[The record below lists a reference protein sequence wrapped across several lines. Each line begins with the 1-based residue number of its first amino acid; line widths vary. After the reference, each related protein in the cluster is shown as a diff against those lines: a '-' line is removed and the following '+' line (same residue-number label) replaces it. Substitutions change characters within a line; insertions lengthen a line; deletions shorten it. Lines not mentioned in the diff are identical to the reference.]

1 MAGTN
6 YAADI
11 FAARAKDPNADVRD
25 LLLARKYKID
35 NDPNA
40 AQYKGDALYQE
51 AEALLAPQTNTP
63 MPTITRTPLKSAEE
77 LAKLYGNITF
87 DENAIR
93 QKFDAAT
100 SAEYARKRKE
110 YEQTEDQFYNRLFG
124 TQSTALDTIR
134 RANASAI
141 SSGAAK
147 GMQAANELSAILGL
161 QQESVDDSTKLA
173 QERNLLMDKEAE
185 AYTKNVVDALAKA
198 NEIKLALGTL
208 GSNIYAADTQ
218 FDVGTMQYLAQL
230 DAAAKQLEGI
240 GLTANATKYSADRN
254 LEGTKY
260 TADQN
265 LIGNKY
271 NADQNLAGTRY
282 TADKNYA
289 GNVYAANQN
298 LAGTKYAADAN
309 REGTIK
315 AAELNNAAQTAY
327 YNSLEPQIT
336 LQDAVVKAINDGH
349 DSIAVALIMQATGV
363 DKKDAEKMVQD
374 LKKQTS
380 PTQGKQ
386 VAPGMLQMPQQSGF
400 MNFLGIENPL
410 GIRKKEIPLPA
421 NPTPEQ
427 LVDWYMKD
435 RIENSLYYQFG
446 GK

>member
-1 MAGTN
+1 MASNLNIDYTTPVK
-6 YAADI
+6 
-11 FAARAKDPNADVRD
+11 RASLR
-25 LLLARKYKID
+25 
-35 NDPNA
+35 
-40 AQYKGDALYQE
+40 
-51 AEALLAPQTNTP
+51 
-63 MPTITRTPLKSAEE
+63 SAEE

-87 DENAIR
+87 DEDVIR
-93 QKFDAAT
+93 SKFDQAT
-100 SAEYARKRKE
+100 KAEYARKRKE

-218 FDVGTMQYLAQL
+218 FDVATMQYLAQL

-240 GLTANATKYSADRN
+240 GLTADATKYSADRN
-254 LEGTKY
+254 LEGSKY

-265 LIGNKY
+265 LIGSKY
-271 NADQNLAGTRY
+271 TADQNLIGSKYTADQNLAGTRY

-289 GNVYAANQN
+289 GNIYAAAQN
-298 LAGTKYAADAN
+298 LAAAKYAADAN
-309 REGTIK
+309 REATIR

-327 YNSLEPQIT
+327 YNNLASQPDLT
-336 LQDAVVKAINDGH
+336 LQDAVVKAIKDGQ
-349 DSIAVALIMQATGV
+349 DSIAVALIMQATGAS
-363 DKKDAEKMVQD
+363 KKDAENMVKD
-374 LKKQTS
+374 LKKQISSTQTS
-380 PTQGKQ
+380 QGKQ
-386 VAPGMLQMPQQSGF
+386 VAPGVVEVPVE
-400 MNFLGIENPL
+400 NWFLKLWGIDSVP
-410 GIRKKEIPLPA
+410 IQKKEIPLPD

-427 LVDWYMKD
+427 IVDWYVRNRM
-435 RIENSLYYQFG
+435 ENYSYYKYG
-446 GK
+446 GE

>member
-1 MAGTN
+1 MPVAGTN

-77 LAKLYGNITF
+77 LARLYGNITF
-87 DENAIR
+87 DEDAIR

-208 GSNIYAADTQ
+208 GSNIYASDTQ

-230 DAAAKQLEGI
+230 DAAAKQLEGM
-240 GLTANATKYSADRN
+240 GLSANATKYSADRN
-254 LEGTKY
+254 LEGSKY

-265 LIGNKY
+265 LIGSQY
-271 NADQNLAGTRY
+271 TADQNLAGTQY
-282 TADKNYA
+282 TANKNYA
-289 GNVYAANQN
+289 SNIYAANQN

-309 REGTIK
+309 REATIK

-327 YNSLEPQIT
+327 YNHLASQPELT
-336 LQDAVVKAINDGH
+336 LQDAVIKAINDGY
-349 DSIAVALIMQATGV
+349 DSIAVSLIIQATGV
-363 DKKDAEKMVQD
+363 SKKDAEKMVQD
-374 LKKQTS
+374 LKEQLSTPSSSTLPS
-380 PTQGKQ
+380 PTTFPRPWEDYLTPSAAGTYQNPDGSWRFGK
-386 VAPGMLQMPQQSGF
+386 
-400 MNFLGIENPL
+400 
-410 GIRKKEIPLPA
+410 
-421 NPTPEQ
+421 
-427 LVDWYMKD
+427 
-435 RIENSLYYQFG
+435 
-446 GK
+446 